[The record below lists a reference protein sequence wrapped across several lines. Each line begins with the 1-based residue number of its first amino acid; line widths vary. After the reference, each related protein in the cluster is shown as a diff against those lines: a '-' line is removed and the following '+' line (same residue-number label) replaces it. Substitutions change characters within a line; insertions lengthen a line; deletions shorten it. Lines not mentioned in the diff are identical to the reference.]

1 MFDRFLLFLCQNYEL
16 IDMETI
22 KIHDKWFRT
31 SYTET
36 EILKH
41 IKEVADR
48 INNDMKGKN
57 PLFLAVLNGSFMF
70 AADLMKMINIPC
82 EISFVKLASYEGTM
96 STGKIKEVFGINED
110 ISGRTIIIVEDIVES
125 GLTMKRMI
133 DTLGTRNPES
143 VHICTLLL
151 KPERLQVNL
160 NIEYAA
166 MKIPN
171 DFIVGFGLDYDRQ
184 GRNLRDIYTLVEDV
198 ADDK

>member
-1 MFDRFLLFLCQNYEL
+1 MFERFLLFLFQNYEL
-16 IDMETI
+16 IDMDTI

-171 DFIVGFGLDYDRQ
+171 DFIVGYGLDYDRQ